1 MPDWLSTKSY
11 VPEGDAGTE
20 ATLRAMRRMI
30 DKGTASPRVIRIA
43 RDIVRPIAA
52 RDTDAEAHAILNWVQ
67 AKLRYTHDPVGV
79 EVVADP
85 DYMAREYERTGS
97 IVEDCDGAV
106 VMIGALL
113 KAVGIE
119 AEPVVV
125 SPDEGSYSHV
135 LIRYKSPKHGYVTLD
150 GITKNGPGWFP
161 SGAVRVGVFRNGRI
175 DPDSPVTVQGLS
187 GYPDGRIPEGNG
199 PVDFIQR
206 ASARVEPV
214 TNIMWFV
221 LGVAAVW
228 KWAKTGKA
236 PL

>member
-97 IVEDCDGAV
+97 IVGDCDEAV
-106 VMIGALL
+106 VLTGALL

-125 SPDEGSYSHV
+125 SPDQGAYSHV

-161 SGAVRVGVFRNGRI
+161 SGAARVGVFRNGRI

-199 PVDFIQR
+199 PVDFIQQT
-206 ASARVEPV
+206 SKRVEPV
-214 TNIMWFV
+214 TTIMWFV

>member
-30 DKGTASPRVIRIA
+30 DKGTASPHVIRIA
-43 RDIVRPIAA
+43 RDIVRPVAA
-52 RDTDAEAHAILNWVQ
+52 RDTDAEAQAILSWVQ
-67 AKLRYTHDPVGV
+67 RHLRYTHDPVGV
-79 EVVADP
+79 EVVADA

-106 VMIGALL
+106 VMIGSLL

-125 SPDEGSYSHV
+125 SPDEGAYSHV
-135 LIRYKSPKHGYVTLD
+135 LIRYKSPRHGYVTLD
-150 GITKNGPGWFP
+150 GITQNGPGWFP
-161 SGAVRVGVFRNGRI
+161 SGAVRVGVFSNGRI
-175 DPDSPVTVQGLS
+175 NPDSPMTVQGLS
-187 GYPDGRIPEGNG
+187 GYPSGQMPDAAP
-199 PVDFIQR
+199 PADFIQKTSER
-206 ASARVEPV
+206 IEPV

-221 LGVAAVW
+221 LGVAAIWSWV
-228 KWAKTGKA
+228 KTGKA